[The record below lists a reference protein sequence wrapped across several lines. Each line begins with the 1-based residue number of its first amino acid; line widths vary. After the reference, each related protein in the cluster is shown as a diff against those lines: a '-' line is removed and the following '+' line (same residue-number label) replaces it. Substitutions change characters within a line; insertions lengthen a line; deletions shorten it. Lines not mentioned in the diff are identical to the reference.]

1 MRSKVSF
8 SKTVKEEIATNEYE
22 SVDRLKALLASFIRI
37 NGSLSFKN
45 KETVINLKVE
55 NAKIAK
61 FIYTTIK
68 HFYGDV
74 ASLNYSRRT
83 NLNKSLLYTITVN
96 EKGQFIIDDLD
107 ISFLEGKI
115 SKDVVWNDDTI
126 AGYLAGAFLAG
137 GSVNSPATSNYHL
150 EISLSSQ
157 NYAKWMLHL
166 FNRFTKLNLTP
177 KIVKRREN
185 YVIYLKKSDQIS
197 EFLALIGAT
206 NACLEFESVRV
217 ERDTSNSM
225 NRQQNFDF
233 ANMKRSFEAGLKQ
246 KEKIEMIDQ
255 VIGIENIR
263 NINVRT
269 LARLRL
275 EYESASL
282 ADLASLMSDELNKE
296 ITRSSVYKWMKKI
309 DEIYERIAK

>member
-8 SKTVKEEIATNEYE
+8 SKTVKEEIATNEYG
-22 SVDRLKALLASFIRI
+22 SQDRLKALLASFIRI
-37 NGSLSFKN
+37 NGALSFRN
-45 KETVINLKVE
+45 KETVITLKVE

-68 HFYGDV
+68 QFYGDIV
-74 ASLNYSRRT
+74 TLSYARRT

-96 EKGQFIIDDLD
+96 EKGQEIIEDLD

-126 AGYLAGAFLAG
+126 AGYLAGAFLAS
-137 GSVNSPATSNYHL
+137 GSVNSPTTSNYHL
-150 EISLSSQ
+150 ELTLSSQ

-217 ERDTSNSM
+217 ERDTANSM

-233 ANMKRSFEAGLKQ
+233 ANMRRSLEAGMKQ
-246 KEKIEMIDQ
+246 KEMIELIDQ
-255 VIGIENIR
+255 VIGIENIK
-263 NINVRT
+263 NVSIRT
-269 LARLRL
+269 LCRLRL
-275 EYESASL
+275 EYESASFSDL
-282 ADLASLMSDELNKE
+282 ADLMSEELGKE

-309 DEIYERIAK
+309 EQMYERIAA